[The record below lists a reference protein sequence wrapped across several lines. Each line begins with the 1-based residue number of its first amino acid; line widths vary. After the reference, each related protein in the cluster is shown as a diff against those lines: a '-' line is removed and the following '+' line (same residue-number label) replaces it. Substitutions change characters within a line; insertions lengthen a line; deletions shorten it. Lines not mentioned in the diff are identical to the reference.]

1 MGTVTYKDGIA
12 ILQLIVF
19 PFILVASL
27 FIWKRTGW
35 RVGAK
40 IWRYPFTL
48 SLIRLAGS
56 IATLISINDDSEN
69 VQIAIFVCE
78 LIGIAPLL
86 LAYVGMLRLIDLEKQ
101 IPPRPLA
108 LVTLMAMI
116 GLILGIVGVSTSH
129 TTTPGKLTKAAMGLF
144 LAVYVITM
152 AITAWLFY
160 SFSLALLSYQ
170 KKLFLGIALSAP
182 FLLVRLIYSALGDYT
197 SYRHFSIKSLL
208 NSDHTSVTV
217 YLCMSVLEEI
227 ISMVI
232 AMVFG
237 VSAILASDFV
247 KPTPEVEVEMNRKE
261 RPNGV

>member
-1 MGTVTYKDGIA
+1 MGDVTYKDGIA
-12 ILQLIVF
+12 ILQLGIF
-19 PFILVASL
+19 PFILVASI

-35 RVGAK
+35 RTGAK

-56 IATLISINDDSEN
+56 IASLISINNNSKN
-69 VQIAIFVCE
+69 VEIAVFVCE

-86 LAYVGMLRLIDLEKQ
+86 LAYVGMLRLIDLENH

-108 LVTLMAMI
+108 VVTLMGII
-116 GLILGIVGVSTSH
+116 GLILGIVGVSKAQSTI
-129 TTTPGKLTKAAMGLF
+129 PGTLTKAAMGLF

-152 AITAWLFY
+152 VLTAWLFQSY
-160 SFSLALLSYQ
+160 SVAMLSYQ
-170 KKLFLGIALSAP
+170 KKLFLAIALSAP

-197 SYRHFSIKSLL
+197 SSVHFSMQSLIE
-208 NSDHTSVTV
+208 NNHTSVTV

-237 VSAILASDFV
+237 VLAVLSSDFV
-247 KPTPEVEVEMNRKE
+247 KPNPEGEVEMNRK
-261 RPNGV
+261 